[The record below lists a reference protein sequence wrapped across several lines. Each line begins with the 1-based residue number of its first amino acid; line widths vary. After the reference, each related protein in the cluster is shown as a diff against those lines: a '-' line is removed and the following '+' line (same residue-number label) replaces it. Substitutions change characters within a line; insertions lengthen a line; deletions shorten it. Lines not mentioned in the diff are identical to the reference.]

1 MAGAALVVGDLVGGF
16 GGPDAGGAW
25 SLTDLVTVVVEG
37 VTAGVGATTGSM

>member
-25 SLTDLVTVVVEG
+25 SLTDLVTVVEG
-37 VTAGVGATTGSM
+37 VTAGVGATTGSI